1 MYGLNLYLLPKRFSH
16 LHCIDQ
22 PTTTRLD
29 YWYEA
34 QFGMT
39 RVFAEP
45 LLMEIVGGAL
55 NDALLKR
62 KHQIYC
68 DLLRSVLKRCVV
80 RGIEG
85 LNDNAPAA
93 ISGVKSDRIFAG
105 L

>member
-1 MYGLNLYLLPKRFSH
+1 MRRLNLYLLPKQFSR
-16 LHCIDQ
+16 LHCYDQ
-22 PTTTRLD
+22 PTTT
-29 YWYEA
+29 WYEA

-45 LLMEIVGGAL
+45 LLTEIVVGAL
-55 NDALLKR
+55 NDALLK
-62 KHQIYC
+62 HQIYY

-80 RGIEG
+80 SGIEG